1 MSDPEKDRPDTRPPG
16 DDRTRIAPSDPAA
29 DGPPQGEATRIADT
43 EAPPEAPVDIVQ
55 PGVLINDNYRILDT
69 VSAGGMGEVYR
80 AENIFTG
87 DPVAVKIILPNLARD
102 ESIIDLFRRE
112 ARILVQ
118 MRDDAIV
125 RYHNFVRDK
134 GLDRYCLIMEFVDGQ
149 HLWDRVKQAGALD
162 TDQALVLLRRLAKGL
177 AQAHARGVTHRDLSP
192 DNVILRDNRI
202 EEAVLIDFGI
212 ARSTELGDGLAG
224 RFAGKFKYIAPE
236 QMGHGRGEVGPAAD
250 VYGLALMIAAAVRGE
265 PLDMGTNIVDASEAR
280 RSIPDLTGI
289 SHRVYPLLQH
299 MLEPDPEMR
308 PRDME
313 ALLNILDDP
322 SHLPARYRMPLW
334 HARPASAPSTAQDED
349 EVTGSLGR
357 LSRTSTR
364 SDLDS
369 SSPFAGL
376 EPPPPAATPVQT
388 ARKPRPWLLAGA
400 AAALLAAGA
409 GAFLLWGDPPAP
421 ETPAQIAE
429 AEPDDLPPLP
439 ARDIQ
444 TRDGFLAEQAVVPC
458 TFVSRIPAGADA
470 GKLGALSDHP
480 QSFDEL
486 LRAYSGQFGTSP
498 AVVFAQ
504 TTQAQC
510 AALDFAHAL
519 SGRVAAPPAL
529 SLDMASTISG
539 ESVSGRIRELRG
551 RSLWLFVVSS
561 KGGLY
566 DLSST
571 AMAQADGSFAFD
583 FGISLAADEVGPQP
597 QLVMALAS
605 DTPLAS
611 VAAAPAGSNAGTL
624 LPLVMDEIRR
634 NGGDA
639 ALDLA
644 LLTVGPDLPPE
655 AEPDEAEPDGDAAP
669 GSP

>member
-1 MSDPEKDRPDTRPPG
+1 MSDPEKDRPDTSPPG

-29 DGPPQGEATRIADT
+29 DGPAQGDATRIADT
-43 EAPPEAPVDIVQ
+43 ESPPDAPADIVQ

-162 TDQALVLLRRLAKGL
+162 ADQALVLLRRLAKGL

-308 PRDME
+308 PHDME

-334 HARPASAPSTAQDED
+334 HARPAPASPTTQAED
-349 EVTGSLGR
+349 DVTGSLGR
-357 LSRTSTR
+357 LSRTSAR

-376 EPPPPAATPVQT
+376 EPPPPVAMPVQKT
-388 ARKPRPWLLAGA
+388 RKLRPWLLAGA
-400 AAALLAAGA
+400 AAAVLTAGA
-409 GAFLLWGDPPAP
+409 GAFLLRGDPPAP

-444 TRDGFLAEQAVVPC
+444 TRDGFLAEQAVAPC
-458 TFVSRIPAGADA
+458 TFVSRIPTGADA
-470 GKLGALSDHP
+470 GKLGALSDQP

-498 AVVFAQ
+498 AVVFAR

-510 AALDFAHAL
+510 AALDFARAL

-561 KGGLY
+561 RGGVY

-571 AMAQADGSFAFD
+571 AVAQADGSFAFD
-583 FGISLAADEVGPQP
+583 FGISLAADEAGPQP

-605 DTPLAS
+605 DAPLAS

-634 NGGDA
+634 NGGNA

-644 LLTVGPDLPPE
+644 LLTVRPDLPPE